1 MEITE
6 ELEDS
11 DDEVEN
17 KVSAA
22 IPNREEKEIKSSSR
36 LSRMERFLA
45 GNKEEEIEEK
55 PKGPKLSASE
65 RLRLLKEEDISKEEA
80 EQDSD
85 ESEEEI
91 IDSEN
96 DKEKLSVLRNVKILL
111 REGVLGRQLADFNES
126 RFSRKT

>member
-6 ELEDS
+6 ESADS
-11 DDEVEN
+11 EDEVEN

-45 GNKEEEIEEK
+45 GTKEEEIEEK

-96 DKEKLSVLRNVKILL
+96 DKEKPQRSKK
-111 REGVLGRQLADFNES
+111 
-126 RFSRKT
+126 RKDPPKGGSFGPTVGGF

>member
-1 MEITE
+1 
-6 ELEDS
+6 
-11 DDEVEN
+11 
-17 KVSAA
+17 
-22 IPNREEKEIKSSSR
+22 
-36 LSRMERFLA
+36 MERFLA

-80 EQDSD
+80 EHDSD

-96 DKEKLSVLRNVKILL
+96 DKEKPKRSKKHKDPPKGGSFGPTV
-111 REGVLGRQLADFNES
+111 GGF
-126 RFSRKT
+126 